1 MTATTTPTPAGSATP
16 AASPA
21 KIIAPIKLTRQG
33 DTALRIAWNDG
44 TTDIF
49 NLHAL
54 RVACPCATC
63 VNEWT
68 GEKII
73 DASRISATVKP
84 VKLFSVGRYAMG
96 IHWSDGHKTGIFAYD
111 YLKKL
116 ATAS

>member
-1 MTATTTPTPAGSATP
+1 MNQTTSPTTPVNL
-16 AASPA
+16 A
-21 KIIAPIKLTRQG
+21 KIIAPIKLSRLG

-44 TTDIF
+44 STDTF

-73 DASRISATVKP
+73 DPKRISATVKP

-116 ATAS
+116 ATL